1 MSGSEHTPIDGL
13 NRIAPP
19 WPGSHAAD
27 TLADPSPMPRLHAR
41 IPPGTP
47 LRVVGDVHGDLR
59 AFRAAAATDRF
70 LVQLGDLSD
79 HGPDSA
85 GVIRMMLDMM
95 ASGRGLFILGN
106 HDRKLGRALAGFAV
120 RMDPPLQVTLDQID
134 GPMRDVVLAAIELAP
149 AWALSGT
156 RAFVH
161 GGFHPSMLDEAPPPA
176 LGRVSPILSR
186 ALFGETTGRMQA
198 DGYPERVI
206 RWVDRIPAGLT
217 VYCGHDQRSTDGR
230 PYVRHGAG
238 GGTAMFLDTGAGK
251 GGHLSWIDLPAQ

>member
-1 MSGSEHTPIDGL
+1 MGASQGGVPRVSVSHVGL
-13 NRIAPP
+13 R
-19 WPGSHAAD
+19 
-27 TLADPSPMPRLHAR
+27 SPVPVGR
-41 IPPGTP
+41 P
-47 LRVVGDVHGDLR
+47 LRVIGDVHGDLR
-59 AFRAAAATDRF
+59 AFRSAVATDRF
-70 LVQLGDLSD
+70 LIQLGDLSD

-85 GVIRMMLDMM
+85 GVIRTMLEVMGE
-95 ASGRGLFILGN
+95 GRGLFILGN
-106 HDRKLGRALAGFAV
+106 HDRKLGRALAGLAV
-120 RMDPPLQVTLDQID
+120 RMDPPLQSTLEQID
-134 GPMRDVVLAAIELAP
+134 PSLRAVILSAIEAAP
-149 AWALSGT
+149 AWAISGH

-206 RWVDRIPAGLT
+206 RWVDRIPSGLT

-230 PYVRHGAG
+230 PYVRHGSG

-251 GGHLSWIDLPAQ
+251 GGHLSWIDLPGE